1 MSLDW
6 GVIVGIIG
14 GVIFGITAIVFV
26 VLWIIGTCR
35 KYRGGEQR
43 HSPGS
48 TGTVHCNRCFIVQN
62 TGLNRLDG
70 QAKASI

>member
-6 GVIVGIIG
+6 GVIGGIIG

-43 HSPGS
+43 HSPQGAQVPF
-48 TGTVHCNRCFIVQN
+48 TITDA
-62 TGLNRLDG
+62 L
-70 QAKASI
+70 

>member
-6 GVIVGIIG
+6 GVIGGIIG

-26 VLWIIGTCR
+26 VLWIIGACR

-48 TGTVHCNRCFIVQN
+48 TGSSLSQMLYSSKYWF
-62 TGLNRLDG
+62 
-70 QAKASI
+70 K

>member
-6 GVIVGIIG
+6 GVIGGIIG

-35 KYRGGEQR
+35 KYMGGEQR

-48 TGTVHCNRCFIVQN
+48 TGTVHYNRCFI
-62 TGLNRLDG
+62 NRLDG

>member
-6 GVIVGIIG
+6 GVIGGIIG

-35 KYRGGEQR
+35 KYMGSRG
-43 HSPGS
+43 
-48 TGTVHCNRCFIVQN
+48 IVQGAQVPL
-62 TGLNRLDG
+62 TITDAL
-70 QAKASI
+70 

>member
-6 GVIVGIIG
+6 GLIGGIIG

-48 TGTVHCNRCFIVQN
+48 TGSS
-62 TGLNRLDG
+62 L
-70 QAKASI
+70 